1 MNRVSC
7 TIILYE
13 GQWRRKLAEDVL
25 RAALNRVVFG
35 DCSLVELEFVPPDE
49 DVAFEIEVV
58 VATRWSD
65 EEHVRDRIIEG
76 LLRRF
81 EPEYESMI
89 EVEVRDA
96 C

>member
-1 MNRVSC
+1 MDRVSC

-13 GQWRRKLAEDVL
+13 GQWRKKPSEHAL
-25 RAALNRVVFG
+25 RTALKRAVAG
-35 DCSLVELEFVPPDE
+35 DCSLVELEFVPPSE
-49 DVAFEIEVV
+49 DIAFETEVV
-58 VATRWSD
+58 VATEWSD

-89 EVEVRDA
+89 EVEVCDA